1 MHAPPGARD
10 AGSHL
15 KDNLLR
21 MQLQR
26 EIEEAKSL
34 EARGRMKEAS
44 EHYMRAAGI
53 YRRVAYDSPI
63 DTAED
68 VFRMAAQYENFSRML
83 INRAALRSMKG
94 KTAGEDATEGIEGL
108 IVSQKPRTTWDDIGG
123 LEEVKTE
130 IKEAIILPF
139 VGSKPE
145 YVKCP
150 RTILLYGPPGT
161 GKTLLAK
168 ASSNTLAATF
178 FEARISSLLS
188 KYFGESTKLVNA
200 LFGKARKMQPSLIF
214 MDELDSVAISRDT
227 SIDEATRRV
236 LGQLLT
242 EIEGFATSTEDK
254 ILIMGATNKPWD
266 LDDAIISRFQ
276 KKIYVPLPDLVARK
290 IILQIH
296 LHGADLSQIGI
307 DELAH
312 RTDGFSGRDLANLC
326 QEAVSRMI
334 LELNPSMQRLTVKE
348 LESYRLAH
356 RPLQADD
363 FEAALA
369 KIKPSTQ
376 AEDIEKYMEWREG
389 FGG

>member
-1 MHAPPGARD
+1 MN
-10 AGSHL
+10 L

-21 MQLQR
+21 MQLQK
-26 EIEEAKSL
+26 EIEEAKLFESQ
-34 EARGRMKEAS
+34 GKMKEAS

-53 YRRVAYDSPI
+53 YRRVAYDS
-63 DTAED
+63 TLGAAED
-68 VFRMAAQYENFSRML
+68 VFRMAAQYENFSRAL
-83 INRAALRSMKG
+83 ISRAAMRSMDQRKE
-94 KTAGEDATEGIEGL
+94 APEMVDNL
-108 IVSQKPRTTWDDIGG
+108 IVSEKPGITWGQIGG
-123 LEEVKTE
+123 LEEVKAD

-139 VGSKPE
+139 VGSKPD

-188 KYFGESTKLVNA
+188 KFFGESTKLVTA

-227 SIDEATRRV
+227 NINEATRRV

-242 EIEGFATSTEDK
+242 EIDGFATSTEEK

-296 LHGADLSQIGI
+296 LSGADLS
-307 DELAH
+307 DVSLEELGKK
-312 RTDGFSGRDLANLC
+312 TDGFSGRDLANLC
-326 QEAVSRMI
+326 QEAVNRMI
-334 LELNPSMQRLTVKE
+334 LELNPSMQSLTVKE
-348 LESYRLAH
+348 LESYQLAH
-356 RPLQADD
+356 RPLKEED
-363 FEAALA
+363 FEAALE

-376 AEDIEKYMEWREG
+376 IEDIEKYVDWKKG

>member
-1 MHAPPGARD
+1 MQ
-10 AGSHL
+10 L

-21 MQLQR
+21 MQLQS
-26 EIEEAKSL
+26 EIEEAKAL
-34 EARGRMKEAS
+34 EAQGKMREAS

-68 VFRMAAQYENFSRML
+68 VFRMASQYESFSKAL
-83 INRAALRSMKG
+83 INRAALRSMKA
-94 KTAGEDATEGIEGL
+94 KIPAQEDSAGQAEDL
-108 IVSQKPRTTWDDIGG
+108 IVSQKPSTVWDDIGG
-123 LEEVKTE
+123 LEDVKTE

-139 VGSKPE
+139 VGSRPE

-188 KYFGESTKLVNA
+188 KYFGESTKLVNT
-200 LFGKARKMQPSLIF
+200 LFSKARRMQPSLIF
-214 MDELDSVAISRDT
+214 MDELDSVAVSRDT
-227 SIDEATRRV
+227 NIDEATRRV

-254 ILIMGATNKPWD
+254 ILIMGATHKPWD

-276 KKIYVPLPDLVARK
+276 KKI
-290 IILQIH
+290 
-296 LHGADLSQIGI
+296 
-307 DELAH
+307 
-312 RTDGFSGRDLANLC
+312 
-326 QEAVSRMI
+326 
-334 LELNPSMQRLTVKE
+334 
-348 LESYRLAH
+348 
-356 RPLQADD
+356 
-363 FEAALA
+363 
-369 KIKPSTQ
+369 
-376 AEDIEKYMEWREG
+376 
-389 FGG
+389 

>member
-1 MHAPPGARD
+1 M
-10 AGSHL
+10 HL

-26 EIEEAKSL
+26 EIEEAKAL
-34 EARGRMKEAS
+34 EAQGKMREAS

-68 VFRMAAQYENFSRML
+68 VFRMASQYESFSKAL
-83 INRAALRSMKG
+83 INRAALRSMKARAPAQDDR
-94 KTAGEDATEGIEGL
+94 AGQAEDL
-108 IVSQKPRTTWDDIGG
+108 IVSQKPSTVWDDIGG
-123 LEEVKTE
+123 LEDVKTE

-200 LFGKARKMQPSLIF
+200 LFGKARRMQPSLIF
-214 MDELDSVAISRDT
+214 MDELDSVAVSRDT
-227 SIDEATRRV
+227 NIDEATRRV

-276 KKIYVPLPDLVARK
+276 KKIYVPLPELVARK
-290 IILQIH
+290 IVLQIH
-296 LHGADLSQIGI
+296 LHGADLSRISI
-307 DELAH
+307 EELA
-312 RTDGFSGRDLANLC
+312 RQTEGFSGRDLANLC

-334 LELNPSMQRLTVKE
+334 LELNPAMQKLTVSE
-348 LESYRLAH
+348 LESYKLAH
-356 RPLQADD
+356 RPLEEAD
-363 FEAALA
+363 FGAALA

-376 AEDIEKYMEWREG
+376 PGDIEKYTEWKEG

>member
-296 LHGADLSQIGI
+296 LHGADLSRIGI
-307 DELAH
+307 DGLAH